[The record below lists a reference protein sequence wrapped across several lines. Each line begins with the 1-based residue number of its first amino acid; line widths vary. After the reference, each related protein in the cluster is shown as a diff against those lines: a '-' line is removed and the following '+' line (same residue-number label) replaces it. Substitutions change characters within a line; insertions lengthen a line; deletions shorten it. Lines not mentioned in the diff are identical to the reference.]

1 MKVERIKIFGGK
13 ATMHQNKFGVWQFRM
28 WVSADKRYVEKSL
41 REKVKAR
48 ALTLAEDMYEKVIG
62 DIAKGKTIFSIDVR
76 TAVDKFISERQ
87 AEVDDEVIGEG
98 YLKAVKSHLS
108 HFVKYVGEKEKVGN
122 LSINTL
128 LLHEIDGEET
138 TYFQWRLAQGVGLAS
153 VRNEISSINSCMR
166 YLFEVLQVTT
176 FATFRLPKAQMK
188 KVQNT
193 ARRSGDEVRRL
204 TFTHDEWKS
213 FYTAM
218 RGYKSKLK
226 NRITDDEYVQR
237 QLFRHW
243 CLFAANSGLRNGE
256 QRQLKWE
263 DVKIEKEA
271 EGKIH
276 LAEVVVGR
284 MTSKVRRGRTFYTQ
298 GAEYL
303 QRWKKIQKDYGISTK
318 GLVFSTDGENEW
330 ESWRLHKHWRQLL
343 SLTDIDEEKR
353 LRLVPYSLRHLAIT
367 NYVLSG
373 NSLTD
378 VAFTCGTSVRL
389 IESVYYHLRTEKMRS
404 VATKRFV
411 RRKGKIYPLGAKTL
425 IG

>member
-1 MKVERIKIFGGK
+1 
-13 ATMHQNKFGVWQFRM
+13 
-28 WVSADKRYVEKSL
+28 
-41 REKVKAR
+41 
-48 ALTLAEDMYEKVIG
+48 
-62 DIAKGKTIFSIDVR
+62 
-76 TAVDKFISERQ
+76 
-87 AEVDDEVIGEG
+87 
-98 YLKAVKSHLS
+98 
-108 HFVKYVGEKEKVGN
+108 
-122 LSINTL
+122 
-128 LLHEIDGEET
+128 
-138 TYFQWRLAQGVGLAS
+138 
-153 VRNEISSINSCMR
+153 MR
-166 YLFEVLQVTT
+166 
-176 FATFRLPKAQMK
+176 
-188 KVQNT
+188 
-193 ARRSGDEVRRL
+193 S
-204 TFTHDEWKS
+204 
-213 FYTAM
+213 
-218 RGYKSKLK
+218 YKSKLK

-276 LAEVVVGR
+276 LVEVVVGR